1 MAKKKGKK
9 GQDDFDDAHSICS
22 TGTYTSMGNGQEELI
37 DSQAEAFSLAIDD
50 TYESRATTREK
61 AWERITAMLR
71 NQVRQDD
78 CFQNA
83 STLTGRCLSAIKKGG
98 AAEAA
103 LAATALGLH
112 MLTLGEPDENLFQEV
127 HTDLGK
133 AAKQGK
139 GAAVKV
145 AAAEALALCCF
156 VAAEDEHTTLE
167 VMEQLHALWGKDSA
181 KLRATALR
189 GWSLLYSSL
198 SSPLATRQ
206 LEAELAALAA
216 LLHDADVD
224 VRAAAGEGLGL
235 LYSSCGLGDSDFGE
249 EEDLDD
255 SIEEEEEEEEEQ
267 QQEEQQQVE
276 QQELAP
282 AGEQHQ
288 QVELAQNGVAG
299 GSSSQAQQVV
309 LNGIPEG
316 LVVPGT
322 TTNPGSGARQRI
334 VQQQQQ
340 QREGDV
346 MSLGSS
352 VSGLDMVIDR
362 VRDLANNRGDRQRRS
377 RRERQSMRS
386 SFRELRSVMEDGRVR
401 EQKIKLRHG
410 DTLIINTL
418 EGNAMMNFLKRFIA
432 GGFQVHLQENP
443 FLHNLFDFSPL
454 EGRPDKLSQ
463 QEKRAFRS
471 PCSAASKARS
481 QARRSQRSYKGGSSG
496 ADW

>member
-1 MAKKKGKK
+1 
-9 GQDDFDDAHSICS
+9 
-22 TGTYTSMGNGQEELI
+22 
-37 DSQAEAFSLAIDD
+37 
-50 TYESRATTREK
+50 
-61 AWERITAMLR
+61 MLR
-71 NQVRQDD
+71 HGVRQDD

-103 LAATALGLH
+103 SAATALGLH
-112 MLTLGEPDENLFQEV
+112 MFTLGEPDENLFQEV
-127 HTDLGK
+127 HADLAK

-139 GAAVKV
+139 GAAAKV

-167 VMEQLHALWGKDSA
+167 VMEQLHGLWGKDSA
-181 KLRATALR
+181 KLRAAALR
-189 GWSLLYSSL
+189 GWAFLFTSL
-198 SSPLATRQ
+198 SNPLSTRQ
-206 LEAELAALAA
+206 LEAELAALSA

-255 SIEEEEEEEEEQ
+255 LLEEGEEEEEQ
-267 QQEEQQQVE
+267 QEEQQQQQVDLAPVGE
-276 QQELAP
+276 QQ
-282 AGEQHQ
+282 Q
-288 QVELAQNGVAG
+288 QVELAQNGA
-299 GSSSQAQQVV
+299 GSSSSQQQQV

-322 TTNPGSGARQRI
+322 TTIAGSGGTGQRQRTL
-334 VQQQQQ
+334 QQ
-340 QREGDV
+340 QRDADV

-362 VRDLANNRGDRQRRS
+362 VRDLASNRGDRQRRN
-377 RRERQSMRS
+377 RRERQTMRS

-410 DTLIINTL
+410 DTLIINTM
-418 EGNAMMNFLKRFIA
+418 EGNCMMNFLKRFIA

-443 FLHNLFDFSPL
+443 FMHNLFDFSPL
-454 EGRPDKLSQ
+454 DARPDKLSA

-481 QARRSQRSYKGGSSG
+481 QARRSQRSYKGGSSAAG
-496 ADW
+496 W